1 MNGRERKF
9 LRAPT
14 QAELW
19 ELTGGTHELVIEA
32 EAALQNFRSTHRTP
46 WENRELISLE
56 ARASAG
62 IEDEYDEERIAAHA
76 SALEKF
82 LEGPR
87 GETSLLRLHREM
99 MQGQQHALPGRYRT
113 FNVAIGYHTPPEHTR
128 VHGADGRAVQLTPG
142 ITFPR
147 LTRSIWTH
155 VQFETI
161 HPFGDGNGRT
171 GRAMLLLGLDAVL
184 PISRFILREQQEY
197 YQLFQESDWSRW
209 LNWLCRG
216 ILEEH
221 ESLSAE
227 KSRQKRTEERE

>member
-1 MNGRERKF
+1 MNGREQKF

-19 ELTGGTHELVIEA
+19 EMTGGTHELVIEA
-32 EAALQNFRSTHRTP
+32 EAALENFRSTHRTP
-46 WENRELISLE
+46 GENRELISLE

-62 IEDEYDEERIAAHA
+62 IEDEYDEGRIAAHA

-82 LEGPR
+82 LEGPQE
-87 GETSLLRLHREM
+87 ETSLLRLHREM

-128 VHGADGRAVQLTPG
+128 VPG
-142 ITFPR
+142 LMDELFSSTRHHFPR

-197 YQLFQESDWSRW
+197 YQLFEESDWSRW

-227 KSRQKRTEERE
+227 KSGQKRTEERE